1 LEAQIEKM
9 IEDYKK
15 QQELFEQ
22 QIEIEKQQTL

>member
-9 IEDYKK
+9 IEDYKN